1 MQVLYKWENDTEVW
15 KVSNT
20 IVPFSKYMLLQF
32 IANQQRDILENATAA
47 PDHRIED
54 RGGKPVGAIDLF
66 DLDPYNCRAGVGILI
81 YDKRDQ
87 GQGYASQALSSLIR
101 YGFQVL
107 GLNQLLLRYSFAQRS
122 RQSGACAEGKGF
134 AGRRA
139 DKRNGRER
147 TSDWQD
153 DYMLQL
159 LNPQKWG

>member
-32 IANQQRDILENATAA
+32 IANQQRDIFETRQL
-47 PDHRIED
+47 RLIIESKQS
-54 RGGKPVGAIDLF
+54 GKPVGAIDLV

-107 GLNQLLLRYSFAQRS
+107 GLN
-122 RQSGACAEGKGF
+122 
-134 AGRRA
+134 
-139 DKRNGRER
+139 
-147 TSDWQD
+147 
-153 DYMLQL
+153 
-159 LNPQKWG
+159 PQKWG

>member
-1 MQVLYKWENDTEVW
+1 MTNPMENELIRLRALEPDDVQVLYKWENDTEVW

-32 IANQQRDILENATAA
+32 IANQ
-47 PDHRIED
+47 
-54 RGGKPVGAIDLF
+54 F

-107 GLNQLLLRYSFAQRS
+107 GLNQLYCDIPSHNIRS
-122 RQSGACAEGKGF
+122 LALFKSKGF
-134 AGRRA
+134 TVVGLKKEWTRT
-139 DKRNGRER
+139 

-153 DYMLQL
+153 EYMLQL